1 VSDSGRGIR
10 SGALDA
16 KPALSP
22 GMMQPGRVIADALAV
37 SAEVGATSAGDLQNE
52 EEQTHVMD
60 NHDARRRFAAA
71 RVAHLGTV
79 RPDGT
84 PHLVPV
90 TFAVDDDVIYTAV
103 DAKPNRTTRLQRL
116 ENLAAH
122 PRCTLLVD
130 HYDDDW
136 SRLWWVRA
144 DGDAAVVD
152 SPDPAHPAFAL
163 LAARYP
169 AYADTLPH
177 GPLIVISVTRW
188 VGWSAA

>member
-1 VSDSGRGIR
+1 MSISAVWESYAEVLERLWFGGCDAYVDRGCAQGPLATSGSR
-10 SGALDA
+10 
-16 KPALSP
+16 
-22 GMMQPGRVIADALAV
+22 MGRLAV
-37 SAEVGATSAGDLQNE
+37 
-52 EEQTHVMD
+52 MD
-60 NHDARRRFAAA
+60 DHLARRRFAAA

-103 DAKPNRTTRLQRL
+103 DAKPKRT
-116 ENLAAH
+116 
-122 PRCTLLVD
+122 RCTLLVD

-144 DGDAAVVD
+144 DGDAAVFD
-152 SPDPAHPAFAL
+152 SPDSSHPAFAL
-163 LAARYP
+163 LAARYA
-169 AYADTLPH
+169 AYAVASPH
-177 GPLIVISVTRW
+177 GPLIVISVSRW